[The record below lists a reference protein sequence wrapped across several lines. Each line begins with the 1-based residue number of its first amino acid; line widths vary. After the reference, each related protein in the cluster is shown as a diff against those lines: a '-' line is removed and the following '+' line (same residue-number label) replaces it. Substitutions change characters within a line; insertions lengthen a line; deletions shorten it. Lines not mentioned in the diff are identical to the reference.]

1 MIVADA
7 RGILV
12 ELTLAKVTRY
22 CATSR
27 KILKKKRFPDDRYC
41 FLALPYFGPIFIAF
55 GCAVPHRAERRDV
68 VRSFNRS
75 ERFFLI

>member
-1 MIVADA
+1 L
-7 RGILV
+7 R
-12 ELTLAKVTRY
+12 ELTFARVVRFS
-22 CATSR
+22 ATSR
-27 KILKKKRFPDDRYC
+27 KILRKKRFPDDRYC

-55 GCAVPHRAERRDV
+55 GCAVPHRAEQRDV